1 MTRRDRVATRRGRL
15 LSLFAPVLLSSV
27 LPARAAAY
35 ETVQVSD
42 GGTIQGK
49 VTYQGTVP
57 MKKIIP
63 TKDRETCGATRDEP
77 EIVVGPDK
85 GVQDAIVYLKH
96 VEKGKALEKPAKKPE
111 IVNHGC
117 KFEPHVQAFPVGT
130 VVIVNSDPVMHNTHG
145 FFGKQ
150 TAFNVALPVKGQR
163 IEKPLTKP
171 GIVRVEC
178 DTHGWML
185 AWIYAADNPY
195 YAVTRKDGTFSI
207 ADVPPGSYS
216 LVVWQENTGE
226 TEVPVIVKAK
236 EPAQVTIELKKK

>member
-1 MTRRDRVATRRGRL
+1 MSV
-15 LSLFAPVLLSSV
+15 FAPLLLSSV
-27 LPARAAAY
+27 LPARPAAY
-35 ETVQVSD
+35 EVVQVSE

-57 MKKIIP
+57 TRKIIP
-63 TKDRETCGATRDEP
+63 TKDRETCGAMREEP
-77 EIVVGPDK
+77 EVVVGPDK
-85 GVQDAIVYLKH
+85 GVQDAVVYLKA

-117 KFEPHVQAFPVGT
+117 NFEPHVQAFPVGT

-145 FFGKQ
+145 FLGKQ
-150 TAFNVALPVKGQR
+150 TVFNVALPVKGQR

-171 GIVRVEC
+171 GIMRIEC

-185 AWIYAADNPY
+185 AWVYAADNPY

-216 LVVWQENTGE
+216 LVAWQEYTGE
-226 TEVPVIVKAK
+226 TEVPVTVKAK
-236 EPAQVTIELKKK
+236 EPAQLTIELKKK

>member
-1 MTRRDRVATRRGRL
+1 MSV
-15 LSLFAPVLLSSV
+15 FAPLLLSSV

-35 ETVQVSD
+35 EVVQVSE

-57 MKKIIP
+57 TRKIIP
-63 TKDRETCGATRDEP
+63 TKDRETCGAMREEP
-77 EIVVGPDK
+77 EVVVGPDK
-85 GVQDAIVYLKH
+85 GVQDAVVYLKA

-117 KFEPHVQAFPVGT
+117 NFEPHVQAFPVGT

-145 FFGKQ
+145 FLGKQ
-150 TAFNVALPVKGQR
+150 TVFNVALPVKGQR

-171 GIVRVEC
+171 GIMRIEC

-185 AWIYAADNPY
+185 AWVYAADNPY

-216 LVVWQENTGE
+216 LVAWQEYTGE
-226 TEVPVIVKAK
+226 TEVPVTVKAK
-236 EPAQVTIELKKK
+236 EPAQLTIELKKK